1 MTYIAK
7 PRLHHPSLTKNK
19 VGYTRRD
26 YEGKVSTL
34 CAGCGHDSISAA
46 IIQAC
51 WELDIE
57 PHRVAKLSGIG
68 CSSKTPDYFLGA
80 SHGFNT
86 VHGRMPSVLTG
97 ANLANRD
104 LLYLG
109 VSGDGDSAS
118 IGLGQF
124 AHAMRRNVNMV
135 YIVENNGVY
144 GLTKGQFSAT
154 ADKGSQSKK
163 GVVNADS
170 PVDLVGLAM
179 QLGASFVAR
188 SFSGDKAQMVPLI
201 KAAIGHGGAA
211 FIDIISPCVAFNNH
225 PGSTRSYD
233 WVREHNEAV
242 SRIDFITGREEIT
255 ATIAP
260 GEVVDVEQH
269 DGTVLRLRKLH
280 TDYDPTDRVAA
291 MSHMHARAA
300 EGELLTGLLFVEAE
314 AGDLHVAQHTS
325 ARPLN
330 SLGKADLCPGAA
342 ALEKLNAQ
350 LR

>member
-1 MTYIAK
+1 MTYLTK
-7 PRLHHPSLTKNK
+7 PRLHHPTLTHNK

-26 YEGKVSTL
+26 YEGRISTL

-86 VHGRMPSVLTG
+86 VHGRMPSVATG

-109 VSGDGDSAS
+109 ISGDGDSAS

-154 ADKGSQSKK
+154 ADKGSKSKK
-163 GVVNADS
+163 GVVNQDS

-188 SFSGDKAQMVPLI
+188 SFSGDKAQLVPLI
-201 KAAIGHGGAA
+201 KAAMGHGGAA
-211 FIDIISPCVAFNNH
+211 FIDVISPCVTFNNH
-225 PGSTRSYD
+225 AGSTRSYD

-242 SRIDFITGREEIT
+242 SRIDLILGRQEIT
-255 ATIAP
+255 VDYAP

-269 DGTVLRLRKLH
+269 DGTTLRLHKLH
-280 TDYDPTDRVAA
+280 VDYDPTDRVAA
-291 MSHMHARAA
+291 MAYMQAHAAR
-300 EGELLTGLLFVEAE
+300 GELVTGLLYLEGE
-314 AGDLHVAQHTS
+314 AGDLHAAQNTS
-325 ARPLN
+325 VRPLN
-330 SLGKADLCPGAA
+330 SLGTADLCPGAA
-342 ALEKLNAQ
+342 ALERLNAGW
-350 LR
+350 R

>member
-1 MTYIAK
+1 
-7 PRLHHPSLTKNK
+7 
-19 VGYTRRD
+19 V
-26 YEGKVSTL
+26 
-34 CAGCGHDSISAA
+34 
-46 IIQAC
+46 QAC

-124 AHAMRRNVNMV
+124 ANAMRRGVHMA

-154 ADKGSQSKK
+154 ADRGSKSKK
-163 GVVNADS
+163 GVINTDS
-170 PVDLVGLAM
+170 PVDLVGIAL
-179 QLGASFVAR
+179 QLGATYVAR
-188 SFSGDKAQMVPLI
+188 SFSGDKAQLVPLI
-201 KAAIGHGGAA
+201 KGAIDHGGAA
-211 FIDIISPCVAFNNH
+211 FIDVISPCVTFNNH
-225 PGSTRSYD
+225 GGSTKSYD
-233 WVREHNEAV
+233 YVRQHNEAV
-242 SRIDFITGREEIT
+242 SRLDFITPGSEIT
-255 ATIAP
+255 TDYAP
-260 GEVVDVEQH
+260 GEVVEVSQH
-269 DGTVLRLRKLH
+269 DGAVLRLRKLH
-280 TDYDPTDRVAA
+280 ADYDPTDRYAA
-291 MSHMHARAA
+291 MSYMQHHAAL
-300 EGELLTGLLFVEAE
+300 GEVVTGLLYLDAL
-314 AGDLHVAQHTS
+314 ATDLHTALNTT
-325 ARPLN
+325 ATPLN
-330 SLGKADLCPGAA
+330 ALTEAQLCPGIA
-342 ALEKLNAQ
+342 ALELVNAS

>member
-1 MTYIAK
+1 MTFIAK
-7 PRLHHPSLTKNK
+7 PLLHHPSLHQNR

-26 YEGKVSTL
+26 YEGRVSTL

-97 ANLANRD
+97 ANLANRE

-124 AHAMRRNVNMV
+124 ANALRRGVRMA

-154 ADKGSQSKK
+154 ADRGSKSKK
-163 GVVNADS
+163 GVINNDN
-170 PVDLVGLAM
+170 PVDLVGIAL
-179 QLGASFVAR
+179 QLGATYVAR
-188 SFSGDKAQMVPLI
+188 SFSGDKEQLVPLI
-201 KAAIGHGGAA
+201 KGAMSHGGAA
-211 FIDIISPCVAFNNH
+211 FIDVISPCVTFNNH
-225 PGSTRSYD
+225 GGSTKSYD
-233 WVREHNEAV
+233 YVRQHNEAV
-242 SRIDFITGREEIT
+242 NRIDFITPGEEIT
-255 ATIAP
+255 TRYAP
-260 GEVVDVEQH
+260 GEVVDVPQH

-280 TDYDPTDRVAA
+280 ADYEPNDRYAA
-291 MSHMHARAA
+291 LSYMQQHASR
-300 EGELLTGLLFVEAE
+300 GEVVTGLLYLDPVAT
-314 AGDLHVAQHTS
+314 DLHDSLNTVQA
-325 ARPLN
+325 PLN
-330 SLGKADLCPGAA
+330 GLGRDVLCPGVA
-342 ALEKLNAQ
+342 ALEKINAG